1 MKLQTLQALICI
13 EESGSIRAAAGKL
26 SVSQPALTAAIQ
38 QLEDELRAPL
48 LLRTKQGVTFTSFG
62 QAFMHH
68 ARLIV
73 SESRRAQEEIA
84 QLRGHWEGSVRFA
97 TSPAIALSLLPQALR
112 SFGQKFPDVKVHC
125 RDGLYP
131 GVTPALRDGT
141 LDFALTPAHK
151 LQIEPDLAAEPL
163 FVSRI
168 VIVAHKSHPL
178 AAATRLAD
186 LAECQWVFS
195 SAPRGPGAVIQEA
208 FERAGLGPP
217 RLGMV
222 CESFLAL
229 PGVVA
234 HSQLMAT
241 MPWTLFEKNVYQSE
255 LVVVPVRESLPS
267 ATICTLRRHDLPLT
281 PAAQAL
287 IGWVQHYALQMQ
299 AGQRSDG
306 DAPAAAGA

>member
-1 MKLQTLQALICI
+1 MKLQTLQALICV
-13 EESGSIRAAAGKL
+13 EEAGSIRAAAGKL
-26 SVSQPALTAAIQ
+26 NVSQPALTAAIQ

-48 LLRTKQGVTFTSFG
+48 LLRTKQGVTFTTFG
-62 QAFMHH
+62 EAFMRH

-112 SFGQKFPDVKVHC
+112 SFGQKFPEVKVNF

-151 LQIEPDLAAEPL
+151 VQVEPDLAAEPL
-163 FVSRI
+163 FVSEI
-168 VIVAHKSHPL
+168 VIVAHKSNPL
-178 AAATRLAD
+178 AQASSLAE

-208 FERAGLGPP
+208 FESAGLEPP

-234 HSQLMAT
+234 NSQLMTT
-241 MPWTLFEKNVYQSE
+241 MPWTLFERNVYREE
-255 LVVVPVRESLPS
+255 LVIVPVREKLPS

-281 PAAQAL
+281 PAAQNL
-287 IGWVQHYALQMQ
+287 IGWIQHYALQMRMQ
-299 AGQRSDG
+299 HR
-306 DAPAAAGA
+306 

>member
-13 EESGSIRAAAGKL
+13 EELGSIRAAANRL
-26 SVSQPALTAAIQ
+26 HQSQPALTAAIQ

-48 LLRTKQGVTFTSFG
+48 LLRTKQGVSFTSFG
-62 QAFMHH
+62 QAFMRH
-68 ARLIV
+68 AHLIV
-73 SESRRAQEEIA
+73 SESRRAQDEIA
-84 QLRGHWEGSVRFA
+84 QLRGHWEGSVRFS
-97 TSPAIALSLLPQALR
+97 TSPAIALSLLPLALR
-112 SFGQKFPDVKVHC
+112 SFAQRFPEVKVHC

-151 LQIEPDLAAEPL
+151 NQTEPDLAAEPL
-163 FVSRI
+163 FVSEI
-168 VIVAHKSHPL
+168 VIVAHKANPL
-178 AAATRLAD
+178 ARATSLAELAD
-186 LAECQWVFS
+186 CQWVFS

-208 FERAGLGPP
+208 FESAGLGPP

-234 HSQLMAT
+234 NSLLMTT
-241 MPWTLFEKNVYQSE
+241 MPWTLFEKNVYRDE
-255 LVVVPVRESLPS
+255 LVIVPVREPLPS

-281 PAAQAL
+281 PAAQNL
-287 IGWVQHYALQMQ
+287 IGWIQHYALQMQ
-299 AGQRSDG
+299 AAQRSDG
-306 DAPAAAGA
+306 GSAAAAGT